1 MIGIYL
7 NKIELHSNPE
17 GLRCTDRRS
26 DLEFFWYFL
35 AQNAK
40 PDVFLEIFS
49 NFVPVGDE
57 ASRWIKII
65 SKNYLD
71 YIKRNKKW

>member
-17 GLRCTDRRS
+17 GLRCADRRS
-26 DLEFFWYFL
+26 DLEFFGYFL

-49 NFVPVGDE
+49 NFVPVGG
-57 ASRWIKII
+57 
-65 SKNYLD
+65 
-71 YIKRNKKW
+71 